1 MRGVLLSDPE
11 HRQSRVEE
19 APPIAGEQMNWEIPT
34 DLPLLTRG
42 AGEIV
47 VSAGSQTDQLMILK
61 RGAVVVLKDS
71 IEIARVYQPGAVF
84 GEIGSLLKQ
93 PHSADVLALEYSEF
107 YVADAKLLL
116 SDPVALLYI
125 ARITAARL
133 LAADNA
139 LLEAK
144 KQSQAGH
151 PATIDE
157 LLKQLAEIYAKLP

>member
-1 MRGVLLSDPE
+1 
-11 HRQSRVEE
+11 
-19 APPIAGEQMNWEIPT
+19 
-34 DLPLLTRG
+34 
-42 AGEIV
+42 
-47 VSAGSQTDQLMILK
+47 
-61 RGAVVVLKDS
+61 
-71 IEIARVYQPGAVF
+71 VYQPGAVF

-133 LAADNA
+133 LAADRA

-144 KQSQAGH
+144 KRSQAGH